1 MAQMDGTRESHEMYG
16 STSSDEQGSVTT
28 VIHVDRGQPADQQQR
43 RQRQTGS
50 GDDGGEDIADERQ
63 LSHRHLAEEEST
75 DSDDDGHLMQPV
87 DRDDSD
93 SDSTLSDTQE

>member
-1 MAQMDGTRESHEMYG
+1 MDGTRESQEMYG

-50 GDDGGEDIADERQ
+50 GDDGGEDIAADERQ
-63 LSHRHLAEEEST
+63 LSRRHLAEEEST
-75 DSDDDGHLMQPV
+75 DSDDDGHLMPPV